1 MFHKLKNNKTQFCK
15 ISISVLLL
23 ICSFSRVFA
32 QDNPP
37 LRIDIPLSSANAFVY
52 IESLK
57 QDGLLLLTDNND
69 GKSWSITHYDTL
81 LRTKT
86 SKKIDLGYNLSLRQT
101 FFDNTYFCA
110 GWQHQQKNTD
120 FNTFFLLYNIIEK
133 KIQVFALNI
142 PNNATLTSLACG
154 EQIILFE
161 LQENKNQKTIY
172 VFDCHKIE
180 YMPLFAD
187 NRQTSMQTVHFDTLN
202 HLLKVGCLVYQDKQT
217 SCLLVDVDSL
227 GKPTNE
233 INISISDKYK
243 IQQFDFHQF
252 GREDNKMLVCGTFF
266 SQEKTIFSSTSANG
280 LFVIPIINAQ
290 PQQAKFIDYLQMEKM
305 FADKKKA
312 GNASLYSHHFTAF
325 ANDTAIVAVTEFFV
339 PEYEQDMQT
348 MSMYYGGTPM
358 PTMRFV
364 GFRYLHA
371 AIFYMDMNGNLKT
384 CNGLN
389 FNGLMLKDE
398 QNILNA
404 FLDEDDKLLVYFA
417 YDAKAYSI
425 IYQNNKIV
433 QPIQAENIDL
443 TSKNEL
449 LSKNL
454 SSAVQY
460 WYDNYFFY
468 YGYQRLF
475 KKGNTKRNAFK
486 SVFFISKMIYD

>member
-1 MFHKLKNNKTQFCK
+1 M
-15 ISISVLLL
+15 LL
-23 ICSFSRVFA
+23 ICSFSRVVA

-37 LRIDIPLSSANAFVY
+37 LRIDIPLSSANTFVY

-69 GKSWSITHYDTL
+69 GKSWTITHYDSL

-86 SKKIDLGYNLSLRQT
+86 SKKIDLAYNLSLRQT

-161 LQENKNQKTIY
+161 LQENKSQKTMY
-172 VFDCHKIE
+172 LFDCRKNE
-180 YMPLFAD
+180 YVPLFAD
-187 NRQTSMQTVHFDTLN
+187 KRQTSMQAAHFDTLN

-217 SCLLVDVDSL
+217 SCLLADIDSL
-227 GKPTNE
+227 GTLTNE
-233 INISISDKYK
+233 TNISISDKYK
-243 IQQFDFHQF
+243 IQQFDFHQL
-252 GREDNKMLVCGTFF
+252 GGEDSRMLVCGTFS

-325 ANDTAIVAVTEFFV
+325 ANDTALVAVTEFFV
-339 PEYEQDMQT
+339 PEYEQDIQT
-348 MSMYYGGTPM
+348 MNMYYGGTSM

-389 FNGLMLKDE
+389 FNGLMLRDE

-404 FLDEDDKLLVYFA
+404 FLDEEDKLLVYF
-417 YDAKAYSI
+417 I
-425 IYQNNKIV
+425 R
-433 QPIQAENIDL
+433 
-443 TSKNEL
+443 
-449 LSKNL
+449 LSNL
-454 SSAVQY
+454 CRRKV
-460 WYDNYFFY
+460 
-468 YGYQRLF
+468 
-475 KKGNTKRNAFK
+475 
-486 SVFFISKMIYD
+486 